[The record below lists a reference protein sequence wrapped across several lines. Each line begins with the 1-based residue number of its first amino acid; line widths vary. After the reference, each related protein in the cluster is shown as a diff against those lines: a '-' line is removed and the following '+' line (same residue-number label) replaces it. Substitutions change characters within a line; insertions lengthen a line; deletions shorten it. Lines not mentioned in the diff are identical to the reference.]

1 MYEPFPGN
9 YVWNLSVNICIGMGG
24 AIGEIDKA
32 NERVREIAKQGD
44 DVGTEAFFSSWIS
57 MADRIAELADEAEA
71 AGHYLSATEKYARAT
86 AYYVTAERMQSRH
99 YEPRK
104 QAYRT
109 MLNTLQRM
117 IVAGSLNCE
126 RVEIPYGEN
135 HFAALFVRGNGP
147 GPRPCVVFCNGLD
160 SVKEMIYLT
169 ARDEFAKRGFSCLMI
184 DQPGVGEA
192 LRLGGLHAIAESE
205 QWAAA
210 AWIISKRARTSTVS
224 ALGSWAGHSADIT
237 LRALRHLKNAS
248 GCASRG
254 APTTIGANCN
264 AAALRKRAIGRCLT
278 IGIMSCG
285 SSART
290 ALESFVAYAPKM
302 SLVGV
307 VDKITVPFLITHGAN
322 DRQIPVADAHQS
334 YNEAVNSPLREL
346 KIFSQREGG
355 IEHVSADNMEP
366 ARSYIADWIAR
377 GFQKCDVR
385 SAVNRPDHPVAQRLR
400 RDPKAKAAR
409 LTMNFLIQPRQG
421 SSSS

>member
-1 MYEPFPGN
+1 VYEPFPGN

-44 DVGTEAFFSSWIS
+44 DAGTEAFFSSWIS

-210 AWIISKRARTSTVS
+210 ALDYLETRKDVDRKR
-224 ALGSWAGHSADIT
+224 LGIMGWSLGGYYAP
-237 LRALRHLKNAS
+237 RAAAFEKRFRLCVAW
-248 GCASRG
+248 
-254 APTTIGANCN
+254 GANHN
-264 AAALRKRAIGRCLT
+264 WGELQRRRLAKEGDRPVPHYWDHVMWVFGKD
-278 IGIMSCG
+278 SV
-285 SSART
+285 
-290 ALESFVAYAPKM
+290 ESFMAYAPKM

-307 VDKITVPFLITHGAN
+307 VDKIAVPFLITHGAN
-322 DRQIPVADAHQS
+322 DRQIPVADADQS

-346 KIFSQREGG
+346 KIFTEREGG
-355 IEHVSADNMEP
+355 IEHVSADNVEP
-366 ARSYIADWIAR
+366 ARSYIADWIA
-377 GFQKCDVR
+377 
-385 SAVNRPDHPVAQRLR
+385 QRFSE
-400 RDPKAKAAR
+400 
-409 LTMNFLIQPRQG
+409 M
-421 SSSS
+421 